1 MAEIEAELPMPSS
14 KKVGKELLCEQ
25 LKFLNIRNQERTNR
39 RTRDKPQWIVAQ
51 RLLSHLQYPDP
62 TKSSTKDLP
71 PREVNLK
78 LYGRVVGDCCRTVK
92 LGEPISFH
100 VVPLAMKNVA

>member
-1 MAEIEAELPMPSS
+1 MPSS
-14 KKVGKELLCEQ
+14 KKAGKDLLREQ
-25 LKFLNIRNQERTNR
+25 LKLLFLNIQNQERTNR

-62 TKSSTKDLP
+62 TKSSTKDLSLTWS
-71 PREVNLK
+71 NLK
-78 LYGRVVGDCCRTVK
+78 LVRSIFGDWNRPLK

-100 VVPLAMKNVA
+100 VATLAMKNVA

>member
-1 MAEIEAELPMPSS
+1 
-14 KKVGKELLCEQ
+14 
-25 LKFLNIRNQERTNR
+25 
-39 RTRDKPQWIVAQ
+39 
-51 RLLSHLQYPDP
+51 
-62 TKSSTKDLP
+62 
-71 PREVNLK
+71 LK